1 MSEVVNFISSLNSQV
16 ASWLSPYLSQIV
28 LIALICLTAIYGAS
42 LNKAVKR
49 LIGQQNFF
57 ARTMIFILVTGVGVG
72 SLIVFVNPYLVRL
85 FHQIE
90 RGFLPLVVFALFVVL
105 GVLADR
111 KNQV

>member
-1 MSEVVNFISSLNSQV
+1 MSEVVSFFSSLNSQV
-16 ASWLSPYLSQIV
+16 ATWLSSYLTQIV

-42 LNKAVKR
+42 LNKAAKR
-49 LIGQQNFF
+49 LIGQRNFF
-57 ARTMIFILVTGVGVG
+57 ARTLVFILVTGIGVG
-72 SLIVFVNPYLVRL
+72 SLIVFVSPYLVRL

-90 RGFLPLVVFALFVVL
+90 RGFLPLLVFALFVVL